1 MVKKLAE
8 LSEFAAGGVLAEP
21 RKFVAGVVLQWR
33 LKQPSSNS
41 QQWRNVKRKKEAEP
55 LEQMGLLQV
64 EKKKNV
70 KGGELMMVKS

>member
-1 MVKKLAE
+1 MAEPKMVKKLAE
-8 LSEFAAGGVLAEP
+8 PSEFAAGGVLAEP

-33 LKQPSSNS
+33 LKQLSSNS

-64 EKKKNV
+64 EKKKT
-70 KGGELMMVKS
+70 

>member
-1 MVKKLAE
+1 MVKKLAK

-21 RKFVAGVVLQWR
+21 RKFAAGVVLQWR

-64 EKKKNV
+64 EKKNV